1 MEGWKMTRTVR
12 RALVLL
18 AALAFLAT
26 FQLAGA
32 TTASAATTCKHY
44 DGFHG
49 DAGLLRNVRVC
60 AAPGTDYPNYSG
72 WGRVVKQYSTHPAT
86 CDFSLFPYD
95 IDDPQPAI
103 ACIMMMPPPIQTWRW
118 TGTRWVDGGGLQ
130 AGQKAYFAPYATG
143 WRWAWTQ
150 QSGWVAIGSQHAA
163 FRWQG

>member
-1 MEGWKMTRTVR
+1 MARTMQ

-18 AALAFLAT
+18 ALLAMMAM

-32 TTASAATTCKHY
+32 TTASAATTCRHY
-44 DGFHG
+44 DGFHTESTV
-49 DAGLLRNVRVC
+49 LRNVRVC

-72 WGRVVKQYSTHPAT
+72 WGRVVKQYSTSPAV
-86 CDFSLFPYD
+86 CEWSLFPYD

-103 ACIMMMPPPIQTWRW
+103 ACIAMMPPPIQAWRW
-118 TGTRWVDGGGLQ
+118 TRSGWVSSGLQ

-150 QSGWVAIGSQHAA
+150 ETGWVAIGAQHAA